1 MNEVFETL
9 SDVFEELRSESEDR
23 EYSVQTEEAKA
34 ASRELKKKQKA
45 FEAYLS
51 KLPKG
56 DREFLEDYM
65 DAVDHA
71 HYKEEQRA
79 YYQGFVD
86 SVQVLDGLGIIKK
99 RIRIITKERTGGGLN
114 KRAIFFAPLFST
126 LSVFPN

>member
-34 ASRELKKKQKA
+34 ASRELKKKRKI
-45 FEAYLS
+45 FEVYLS
-51 KLPKG
+51 KLPKE

-99 RIRIITKERTGGGLN
+99 RIRIKEFL
-114 KRAIFFAPLFST
+114 KKFSK
-126 LSVFPN
+126 

>member
-9 SDVFEELRSESEDR
+9 ASVFEELRSESEDR
-23 EYSVQTEEAKA
+23 EYSVQTEEARA
-34 ASRELKKKQKA
+34 ASRELKKKQKI

-51 KLPKG
+51 KLPKE

-79 YYQGFVD
+79 YYQGLID
-86 SVQVLDGLGIIKK
+86 SIQFLEGLGIIKK
-99 RIRIITKERTGGGLN
+99 RICIKELIKKFG
-114 KRAIFFAPLFST
+114 A
-126 LSVFPN
+126 

>member
-45 FEAYLS
+45 FKAYLS
-51 KLPKG
+51 KLPKE
-56 DREFLEDYM
+56 DRELLEDYM

-99 RIRIITKERTGGGLN
+99 RIRIKEFLQ
-114 KRAIFFAPLFST
+114 KFSK
-126 LSVFPN
+126 

>member
-34 ASRELKKKQKA
+34 ASRELKKMQKA

-51 KLPKG
+51 KLPKE
-56 DREFLEDYM
+56 DREFVEDYM
-65 DAVDHA
+65 DAVDHV

-79 YYQGFVD
+79 YYQGIVD
-86 SVQVLDGLGIIKK
+86 AIQILEGLGIIPKTAK
-99 RIRIITKERTGGGLN
+99 VRELLRRIGR
-114 KRAIFFAPLFST
+114 
-126 LSVFPN
+126 

>member
-9 SDVFEELRSESEDR
+9 AGVFEELRSESEDR
-23 EYSVQTEEAKA
+23 EYSVRTEEAKE

-45 FEAYLS
+45 FKAYLS
-51 KLPKG
+51 KLPKE
-56 DREFLEDYM
+56 DRELLEGYM

-99 RIRIITKERTGGGLN
+99 RIRIKEFL
-114 KRAIFFAPLFST
+114 KKFSR
-126 LSVFPN
+126 